1 MNPGWP
7 QTNTQRSLGAL
18 STQIR
23 NAALMEN
30 VVQSPSHYVWEVAG
44 KPFTIHVDFDV
55 IDRLSMEVMR
65 GFGAVPR
72 RGAEVGGV
80 LLGTIELSGKLTV
93 RIEDFEM
100 VPCDYKRGPSF
111 LLTDGD
117 TQRLADAVARNAASP
132 DRRFYVV
139 GYFRSHT
146 RDGLGLTEE
155 DVKVFQTHFGDPSH
169 VMLLVRPFAT
179 KSSVGAFFFEEDG
192 VFRKESSYLEFPFR
206 RRELGGGNTPSA
218 RANAAPLEDAID
230 AAPAEREI
238 ETLPEPA
245 NPSRGD
251 EGDLREWVKRK
262 GDRRQGPQ
270 GSGPSQDGAS
280 PAGRGF
286 KGKWVWIPLSFI
298 FLLLGIILGFQAA
311 LTLNR
316 GDSEQLA
323 VKSLMLSLSAQKDAD
338 GVVIRWDR
346 RSAAVQHARSGLLQI
361 QDGDF
366 KKTVPLDARQL
377 KNGSVIYRSTE
388 STVSFRFEVLTQEGG
403 TVSES
408 VEYNPGVIPR

>member
-1 MNPGWP
+1 MTPGWP

-80 LLGTIELSGKLTV
+80 LLGTIELGGKLTI

-100 VPCDYKRGPSF
+100 VPCDYKRGPSY

-117 TQRLADAVARNAASP
+117 TQRLAAAVGRNAASP

-146 RDGLGLTEE
+146 REGLGLSDE

-206 RRELGGGNTPSA
+206 RRELGGGNTPTA
-218 RANAAPLEDAID
+218 RANAGSSELTVESGPGQ
-230 AAPAEREI
+230 AEVEAV
-238 ETLPEPA
+238 PELRAEEP
-245 NPSRGD
+245 
-251 EGDLREWVKRK
+251 DLRDWVKRR
-262 GDRRQGPQ
+262 GDRVPGAEAPAVQEKVAEP
-270 GSGPSQDGAS
+270 SGRA
-280 PAGRGF
+280 F

-316 GDSEQLA
+316 SDSERVA
-323 VKSLMLSLSAQKDAD
+323 AKSLVLSLSAQKDAD

-346 RSAAVQHARSGLLQI
+346 RSTAVQNARSGLLQI

-366 KKTVPLDARQL
+366 KKSVPLDARQL
-377 KNGSVIYRSTE
+377 QNGSVIYRSSE

-403 TVSES
+403 TVSET